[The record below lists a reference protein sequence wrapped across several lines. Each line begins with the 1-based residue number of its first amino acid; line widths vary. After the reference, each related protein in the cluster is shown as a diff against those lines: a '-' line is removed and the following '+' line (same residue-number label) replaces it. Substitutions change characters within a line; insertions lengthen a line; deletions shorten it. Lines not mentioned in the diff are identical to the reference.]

1 MASKKKPVKK
11 QTANRTSKTKTA
23 AKKTNTAKNTVHK
36 ELPAGIFFIVGA
48 LIVALTYVTGD
59 AFWGTLHSAIR
70 GIFGVP
76 LFFIGPMLIILSI
89 QIAFS
94 KNDNIAIA
102 KIIETVF
109 FIFLLCAIFH
119 TVLVGVPL
127 PYSSDFGQRLGLV
140 YDESIKLSGGGIV
153 GALFGWPI
161 SALFGKVGG
170 TIVLVLV
177 MIIFLM
183 LIFHVSFKDII
194 NIFSKPV
201 KKSVVAIKEDRAL
214 NAQKQ
219 EERKAKKLASDRDV
233 DVAKFYGADTS
244 KLYPGFSD
252 KGMEHD
258 PAKFIKDDSS
268 VSVKSRTRK
277 KQTINKEPV
286 FPEKTQPAEKP
297 VSDYE
302 EIIKNATKRQKTS
315 NAKKTADKP
324 QKADIYV
331 ESDGQTSFFGKEG
344 EKGFYQAP
352 PIELLKFSNSKVS
365 ESEYQNEI
373 RERGNTLVETLK
385 SFGVQTRIVGVH
397 RGPSVTRYELQP
409 AAGVKVSRITGL
421 TDDIALNLAAE
432 GIRIEAPI
440 PGKAAVGIEIA
451 NKKRDSVSIREL
463 IDSDEFR
470 KSKGKLEFAVGK
482 DIEGNIVM
490 GDISK
495 MPHLL
500 VAGTTGAGKSV
511 FTNSIIMNILYKAS
525 PEEVKLILID
535 PKQVEFPIYNGIP
548 HLLIPVVT
556 EARKA
561 AGALGWAVAEMMK
574 RYKTFADNGVRDL
587 EDYNEYQKD
596 KEDLEPIPQIV
607 VVIDELADLMMAAP
621 KEVEDSICRIAQ
633 LARAAGMHLII
644 ATQSPRVDVVT
655 GLIKANIPSRVALKV
670 SNNVD
675 SRVILDEGGAD
686 KLLGRGD
693 LLYKPVGMGK
703 PMRIQG
709 SFIPTSEVRAVV
721 NYLKNLSK
729 AEYSDEIIEDIERHT
744 PQAKSDKGASVDEAE
759 NSNVDEKFED
769 AVKIIVESGQ
779 ASTSFLQRKLS
790 LGYARAARLM
800 DDLEARGIIGPAQG
814 AKPREVLI
822 SKEQWLER
830 STMSDDEI

>member
-1 MASKKKPVKK
+1 MANKKKPVKK
-11 QTANRTSKTKTA
+11 QTASRSAKTA
-23 AKKTNTAKNTVHK
+23 VKKKSTAKKTVHK
-36 ELPAGIFFIVGA
+36 ELSAGIFFIIGA
-48 LIVALTYVTGD
+48 LIIALTYITGN
-59 AFWGTLHSAIR
+59 AFWATLHTAVR
-70 GIFGVP
+70 GVFGVP
-76 LFFIGPMLIILSI
+76 LFFIGPMLVILSI
-89 QIAFS
+89 QIVFS
-94 KNDNIAIA
+94 KSQNIAIA

-119 TVLVGVPL
+119 TVLIGVPL
-127 PYSSDFGQRLGLV
+127 PYSAGFGERLALI
-140 YDESIKLSGGGIV
+140 YEESAKLSGGGII
-153 GALFGWPI
+153 GALFGWPV
-161 SALFGKVGG
+161 SALLGKVGG
-170 TIVLVLV
+170 TIVLILI

-183 LIFHVSFKDII
+183 LVFHVSFKDIV
-194 NIFSKPV
+194 NLFSNPV
-201 KKSVVAIKEDRAL
+201 RKSVVAIKEDREF
-214 NAQKQ
+214 NAQKR
-219 EERKAKKLASDRDV
+219 EERKAKKLASDRDI
-233 DVAKFYGADTS
+233 DVAKFFDADTS
-244 KLYPGFSD
+244 KLNSGFSNR
-252 KGMEHD
+252 GLEHD
-258 PAKFIKDDSS
+258 PAKFIDDSVS
-268 VSVKSRTRK
+268 DSASKNRTKKRQSVK
-277 KQTINKEPV
+277 KEPV
-286 FPEKTQPAEKP
+286 FPEKPSFEDKP
-297 VSDYE
+297 VNDYE
-302 EIIKNATKRQKTS
+302 EIIKSVSKRQKSAAPKSKTE
-315 NAKKTADKP
+315 NQKKAE
-324 QKADIYV
+324 IYV
-331 ESDGQTSFFGKEG
+331 ESDGQTSLFGKEG
-344 EKGFYQAP
+344 EKGIYQAP
-352 PIELLKFSNSKVS
+352 PVELLKFSNSKVS

-561 AGALGWAVAEMMK
+561 AGALGWAVAEMMR

-596 KEDLEPIPQIV
+596 KEELEPIPQIV

-744 PQAKSDKGASVDEAE
+744 PQAKSDKGASVDESE
-759 NSNVDEKFED
+759 NSSVDEKFED

-830 STMSDDEI
+830 SVMGDDDI